1 VAAVSAVGADYFS
14 VLGITVRDGRVFGPG
29 DREASEPVA
38 IASAS
43 LARRLWPAGTAVG
56 RRIRAVDQIGTST
69 PSTTWRTVVGVVDDV
84 RQTYGDNDVADV
96 YVPFYQVAPERFVS
110 FYLKTGADPRTLST
124 SLRAALAET
133 DPLVQLRDVVRVA
146 DENRQLVGTRFLTTV
161 LTAFAAFAAFLSI
174 VGIYGVIAYAVRQRR
189 REFAIRVA
197 LGATRQA
204 VTTLSMRGGGM
215 VLLTGI
221 AIGAFAA
228 AGAGRV
234 LRNQLYGVPP
244 FDVWSLVGAALTM
257 GVAGLL
263 AIWWPAR
270 RAGSVDPVEVLRED

>member
-1 VAAVSAVGADYFS
+1 V
-14 VLGITVRDGRVFGPG
+14 
-29 DREASEPVA
+29 
-38 IASAS
+38 
-43 LARRLWPAGTAVG
+43 
-56 RRIRAVDQIGTST
+56 IGTST
-69 PSTTWRTVVGVVDDV
+69 PSSTWRTIVGVVGNV
-84 RQTYGDNDVADV
+84 RQTYGDTDVADV
-96 YVPFYQVAPERFVS
+96 YVPFYQVSPERFVS
-110 FYLKTGADPRTLST
+110 FYLKTNVEPRALGESIRT
-124 SLRAALAET
+124 ALAES
-133 DPLVQLRDVVRVA
+133 DPLVQLRDVMRVA

-204 VTTLSMRGGGM
+204 VTSLSMRGGGA
-215 VLLTGI
+215 VLVAGI
-221 AIGAFAA
+221 ASGSFAA

-244 FDVWSLVGAALTM
+244 FDVWSLLGAALLM
-257 GVAGLL
+257 GASGLL